1 MIRSAASFDTIVVGA
16 RSDCPKAAPMMR
28 LSASVGSSPCSRR
41 RCFWIPLISI
51 CRVLVPSG
59 TGWASEPPLRTR
71 SSSMPRS
78 AARAARPT
86 SSIRV
91 FNPSSSSMTVSGTT
105 MSTASK
111 ALKQSGSAI
120 NTEVSSTT
128 RARCSTA
135 APMSRSTAGSVR
147 RSVR

>member
-1 MIRSAASFDTIVVGA
+1 
-16 RSDCPKAAPMMR
+16 
-28 LSASVGSSPCSRR
+28 
-41 RCFWIPLISI
+41 
-51 CRVLVPSG
+51 
-59 TGWASEPPLRTR
+59 
-71 SSSMPRS
+71 MPRS

-91 FNPSSSSMTVSGTT
+91 FRPSSSSMTVSGTT

-120 NTEVSSTT
+120 STEVSSTT

>member
-1 MIRSAASFDTIVVGA
+1 
-16 RSDCPKAAPMMR
+16 
-28 LSASVGSSPCSRR
+28 
-41 RCFWIPLISI
+41 
-51 CRVLVPSG
+51 
-59 TGWASEPPLRTR
+59 
-71 SSSMPRS
+71 
-78 AARAARPT
+78 
-86 SSIRV
+86 
-91 FNPSSSSMTVSGTT
+91 MTVSGTT